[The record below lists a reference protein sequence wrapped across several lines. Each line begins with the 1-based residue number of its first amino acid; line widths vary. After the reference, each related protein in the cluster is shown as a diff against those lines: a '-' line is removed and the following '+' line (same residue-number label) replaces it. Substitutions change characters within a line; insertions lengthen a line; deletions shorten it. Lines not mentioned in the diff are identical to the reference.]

1 MSTYV
6 LQYPRPSVQ
15 SSACLLHTYLSGHHS
30 ILLGAML
37 TRLQK
42 GEVLRPPL
50 DTTTVGHPEALRTT
64 HGDRGRHVASS
75 STHSTRR
82 VPRPRLASAHSYL
95 GPSRFLFRDTG
106 LSSSDTGDTG
116 PGRRLRARPCVAPPA
131 RIDAFFLPPAP
142 HSPPRPPGPL
152 TPARPHGQIAFTTYH
167 YKAKAESRKD
177 D

>member
-82 VPRPRLASAHSYL
+82 VPRPRPASAHSYL

-142 HSPPRPPGPL
+142 HSPPRPPRAPHPRPASRANCIHHIPL
-152 TPARPHGQIAFTTYH
+152 
-167 YKAKAESRKD
+167 
-177 D
+177 